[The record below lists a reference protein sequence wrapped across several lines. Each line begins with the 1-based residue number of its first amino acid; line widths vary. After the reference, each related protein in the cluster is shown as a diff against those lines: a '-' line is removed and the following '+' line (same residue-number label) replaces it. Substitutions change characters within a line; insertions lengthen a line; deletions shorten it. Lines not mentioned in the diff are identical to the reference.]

1 MNVDCSS
8 TEMNVTSTEQSTK
21 QNETC
26 YIMSLYNYDISYHIL
41 SLPIIIYDMTDISYR
56 FPDMISLY
64 YGIVSKTFKRQAYM
78 GGLLVGG

>member
-8 TEMNVTSTEQSTK
+8 VEMNVTSTEQSTK
-21 QNETC
+21 QNET
-26 YIMSLYNYDISYHIL
+26 YHIMSLYMIYHNHIL

-64 YGIVSKTFKRQAYM
+64 YGIVSKAFKRQAYM
-78 GGLLVGG
+78 SGLLVGG

>member
-26 YIMSLYNYDISYHIL
+26 YIMSLYMIYHNNHIL
-41 SLPIIIYDMTDISYR
+41 SLPIIIIH
-56 FPDMISLY
+56 MI
-64 YGIVSKTFKRQAYM
+64 
-78 GGLLVGG
+78 

>member
-26 YIMSLYNYDISYHIL
+26 CIMSLYMIYHIISYHYIM
-41 SLPIIIYDMTDISYR
+41 IYDMTDISYR
-56 FPDMISLY
+56 FPDN
-64 YGIVSKTFKRQAYM
+64 GIVLKTFKRQAYIS
-78 GGLLVGG
+78 GLLVGG

>member
-8 TEMNVTSTEQSTK
+8 AEMNVTSTEQSTK

-26 YIMSLYNYDISYHIL
+26 YIMSLYMIYHIL

-64 YGIVSKTFKRQAYM
+64 YGIVSKTFKRQAYIS
-78 GGLLVGG
+78 GLLVGG

>member
-1 MNVDCSS
+1 MKSS
-8 TEMNVTSTEQSTK
+8 DECGLFQYWNERYLNRAKYKTK
-21 QNETC
+21 WN
-26 YIMSLYNYDISYHIL
+26 MLYHVIKYDISYHIL

-78 GGLLVGG
+78 SEL